1 MRGDWSLR
9 LRLLVRPAAV
19 VGLVGAIAGAA
30 AVAATYMPWYAVTAR
45 VGMLGTSQARAVA
58 VLPVWQAHPWGWLV
72 AAFGALAVVAGLL
85 LAIDRPLPHRL
96 LLTSGCGLALS
107 VAVGGLAFPPVSR
120 FDVGESRLRE
130 LVDLSGRLPADVE
143 LAFTVHA
150 ATGMWLTLAAGV
162 LVVLTSA
169 AAASERV

>member
-1 MRGDWSLR
+1 MRGDWPLR

-19 VGLVGAIAGAA
+19 VGLVGAVAGMA

-58 VLPVWQAHPWGWLV
+58 ALPAWQAHPWGWLV

-85 LAIDRPLPHRL
+85 LAVDRPLPHRL
-96 LLTSGCGLALS
+96 LFASGCGLALT
-107 VAVGGLAFPPVSR
+107 VAAGGLAFPPVAR
-120 FDVGESRLRE
+120 FDVGDSRLRE

-143 LAFTVHA
+143 LAFTVHPS
-150 ATGMWLTLAAGV
+150 TGMWLTLAAGV
-162 LVVLTSA
+162 LVVLTAA
-169 AAASERV
+169 AAASDRT